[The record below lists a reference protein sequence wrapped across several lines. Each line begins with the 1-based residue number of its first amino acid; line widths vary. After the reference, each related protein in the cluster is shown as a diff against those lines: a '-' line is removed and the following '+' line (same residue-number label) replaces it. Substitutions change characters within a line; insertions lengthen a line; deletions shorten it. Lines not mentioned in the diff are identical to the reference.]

1 MGTRAYVG
9 RPDPTDPTT
18 VHLRYVHSD
27 ATPEYIVPTI
37 TAIAAHTFAGDIT
50 ATAAAL
56 LEHTWA
62 YLGVDVTDA
71 HTFLAG
77 DIPVAGVGM
86 VLGAAEAEPPD
97 TMPVAELGD
106 LPARW
111 IYLIDP
117 HAGTLTVLS
126 TDDVTT
132 PTATHTFT
140 PNVAAG
146 EQR

>member
-1 MGTRAYVG
+1 MGTRGYVG

-37 TAIAAHTFAGDIT
+37 TAIAQHTFAGDIT

-62 YLGVDVTDA
+62 YLGAAVTDA
-71 HTFLAG
+71 HTFLPG
-77 DIPVAGVGM
+77 DTPVAGVGM
-86 VLGAAEAEPPD
+86 VLDTAEAEPP
-97 TMPVAELGD
+97 TAMPVAELGD

-111 IYLIDP
+111 IYLIDS

-126 TDDVTT
+126 TDDPTT
-132 PTATHTFT
+132 PIATHTFT
-140 PNVAAG
+140 PNTTAG
-146 EQR
+146 EQW